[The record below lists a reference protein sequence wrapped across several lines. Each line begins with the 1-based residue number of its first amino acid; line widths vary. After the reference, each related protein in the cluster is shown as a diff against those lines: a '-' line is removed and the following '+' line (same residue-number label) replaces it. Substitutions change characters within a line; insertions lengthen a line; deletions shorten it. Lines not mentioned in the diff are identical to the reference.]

1 MLPSVIGLQ
10 ESEQTIS
17 DDNLNQMIIQ
27 ISLILERKFK
37 ITMKNLILSDKR
49 QNAYYLLMS
58 KRKHLIKRENY
69 YLRIFIW

>member
-49 QNAYYLLMS
+49 QKAYYLLMS

>member
-10 ESEQTIS
+10 ESGQTIS

-27 ISLILERKFK
+27 ISLILERNFK

-58 KRKHLIKRENY
+58 KRKYLIKRENY